1 MSSRERP
8 AGDDSVAFA
17 DLILHGP
24 LGIGKSRKKSEQE
37 VPMLFISEF
46 PHGGCAINN
55 IGIQLWVEIGIMP
68 VQTLVKQTADDGL
81 IRFAHIVLLSVDH
94 AIQERTG
101 LPPVCREMRF
111 LGLVS
116 YTRLSKGISRL
127 VSDAGHSSSD

>member
-1 MSSRERP
+1 
-8 AGDDSVAFA
+8 
-17 DLILHGP
+17 
-24 LGIGKSRKKSEQE
+24 
-37 VPMLFISEF
+37 MLFISEF

-68 VQTLVKQTADDGL
+68 VQTLVKQTPDDGL
-81 IRFAHIVLLSVDH
+81 IGFAHIVLLSVDH
-94 AIQERTG
+94 PIQEGTG

-127 VSDAGHSSSD
+127 VSDAGHSSKD